1 MSDYIIGDFSMK
13 EKKIE
18 KQYTQVM
25 VTYEAFDGTEFHDK
39 DQCEAYEQS
48 AACAAGVRFMAK
60 AKKLEAKKADN
71 GAYIRDDMFF
81 ALRLMDAITEDSSD
95 CADFYRW
102 TPETEDDVKNYLQ
115 WCSLKFGCNGYADS
129 DEDGQDCWL
138 GSYSHRCTQN
148 DLQPGKT
155 YILYVN
161 EGSPWCCAYEMGK
174 LKDAVAL
181 MAHTLVKGE

>member
-1 MSDYIIGDFSMK
+1 MK
-13 EKKIE
+13 EKKVE

-25 VTYEAFDGTEFHDK
+25 VTFEAYDGTEFRDS

-60 AKKLEAKKADN
+60 AKRLEDKKN
-71 GAYIRDDMFF
+71 AYGTSIRDDMFY
-81 ALRLMDAITEDSSD
+81 ALRLMDALAEDSSEE
-95 CADFYRW
+95 ADYYRW
-102 TPETEDDVKNYLQ
+102 TPETEDDIKNYLQ
-115 WCSLKFGCNGYADS
+115 WCKLKFGCNGYADAG
-129 DEDGQDCWL
+129 EDGQDSWF
-138 GSYSHRCTQN
+138 GRYSHRCTQN

-161 EGSPWCCAYEMGK
+161 EESPWCCAYEMGK
-174 LKDAVAL
+174 LKDAVVL